1 MSMIIINDDLRTMQI
16 PSGITLLGVESDD
29 DVNVIQFQMP
39 KEYCGTDLS
48 TFEARINYMNA
59 GGIGDLYIADD
70 LTVDGDNITFSW
82 VVGRT
87 ACAYK
92 GDVKFIVCLKKF
104 DQNDVVVQEFN
115 TTVYSLPVLEGLETT
130 EVVVQQYPDIIE
142 HMLTMIREAGI
153 VDFNNYYT
161 KAETDA
167 LKLAN
172 PHKLTINGTEY
183 DGSEPVEVT
192 IDASAGVL
200 RSGQGQ
206 IIHIEDALPKAVKTL
221 KVYDSNNTELS
232 AATIAVAN
240 RNLFR
245 IDLLGSSVTDKGI
258 TFTKDADGGI
268 TVSGTST
275 GTYPMTTCALD
286 PKMLAVG
293 ETYTLSS
300 HKWYGQCYVALVIT
314 YTDNSTETIVSRNSS
329 RTFKITK
336 PVSSVVGSVQLSD
349 SGVTVDDEKVYPM
362 LECAA
367 GVSPFVM
374 NTYAS
379 WVYDGIVMPVLPD
392 AICNIWSPD
401 AAVTS
406 IFVEYY
412 GDMGLQNN
420 DYDLIIESVASI
432 NFATATPAHF
442 QIVKGSILDCEELIA
457 ESKPVKGLCILHQS
471 WSSHPSEARSGAV
484 TWQLPLTFWQCPY
497 TYMSFGGVYGS
508 GISATAP
515 TVLEAVFGYNSDGTI
530 SRVAITSKQLT

>member
-16 PSGITLLGVESDD
+16 PSDITLLGVESDD

-104 DQNDVVVQEFN
+104 DQNDIVVQEFN

-161 KAETDA
+161 KTETDA

-172 PHKLTINGTEY
+172 PNKLTINGTDY

-206 IIHIEDALPKAVKTL
+206 IVHIEDALPKAVKSL

-300 HKWYGQCYVALVIT
+300 HKWFGQCYVALAIT
-314 YTDNSTETIVSRNSS
+314 YSDNTSETIISRNSA

-349 SGVTVDDEKVYPM
+349 SGVTVYDEKVYPM

-401 AAVTS
+401 VAVTS

-420 DYDLIIESVASI
+420 DYDLIVESSAYVNLSNLNPA
-432 NFATATPAHF
+432 NF
-442 QIVKGSILDCEELIA
+442 QVVKGSILDCEEMIGNG
-457 ESKPVKGLCILHQS
+457 EPVKALCILHQS
-471 WSSHPSEARSGAV
+471 WSSHPAAARYGTV
-484 TWQLPLTFWQCPY
+484 TYLLPLTFWNCPY
-497 TYMSFGGVYGS
+497 TYMSFGGVYGAGLS
-508 GISATAP
+508 TSAP
-515 TVLEAVFGYNSDGTI
+515 TVIEVVVGYSDEGTI
-530 SRVAITSKQLT
+530 LSISARSKQLT